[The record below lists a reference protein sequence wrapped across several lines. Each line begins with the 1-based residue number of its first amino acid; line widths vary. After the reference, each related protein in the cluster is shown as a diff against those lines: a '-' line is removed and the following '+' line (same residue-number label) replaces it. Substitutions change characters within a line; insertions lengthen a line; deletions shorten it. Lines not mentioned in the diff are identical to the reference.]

1 VACGLCVEV
10 CPYDA
15 VELVEKRV
23 LGHQKRVAQINPALC
38 MGCGACV
45 ASCRSASIDLVD
57 YSNEKVMESVRLSL
71 WNTES
76 RTVLATVEGERWDPT
91 VVVFLCQWCLKAQ
104 VDWLKR
110 YAFSNKVKVVEVPC
124 SGRVNPFHIISA
136 FQEGADGVLVVG
148 CALGECHYK
157 SGNLLAERKFCT
169 LQRFLEYIGFEPDR
183 FRYAWI
189 GSTEQGK
196 FHRLVEKMIEDLRAM
211 GPMKKTAAPIWQ
223 QGGVVPLG

>member
-1 VACGLCVEV
+1 
-10 CPYDA
+10 
-15 VELVEKRV
+15 
-23 LGHQKRVAQINPALC
+23 
-38 MGCGACV
+38 M
-45 ASCRSASIDLVD
+45 
-57 YSNEKVMESVRLSL
+57 
-71 WNTES
+71 
-76 RTVLATVEGERWDPT
+76 
-91 VVVFLCQWCLKAQ
+91 
-104 VDWLKR
+104 
-110 YAFSNKVKVVEVPC
+110 
-124 SGRVNPFHIISA
+124 
-136 FQEGADGVLVVG
+136 LVVG